1 MKLSR
6 TLWIGYKIIY
16 YFILVCSLGVCAYYF
31 LQFFLACAVYGP
43 IETCNLCIK
52 ALRLLAK
59 DSGISYEEINVG
71 LFILCEPF
79 VILSL
84 LIGFTISLHTNNKT
98 IKEILKAIL
107 LLIMIKGAA
116 CLFLLGSYFLKV
128 L

>member
-16 YFILVCSLGVCAYYF
+16 YFIFTCLLGVCAYYF
-31 LQFFLACAVYGP
+31 LQFFGACAIYGP

-59 DSGISYEEINVG
+59 DCGVSYEEINVG
-71 LFILCEPF
+71 LFILGEPII
-79 VILSL
+79 ILYL
-84 LIGFTISLHTNNKT
+84 LIGFTISLHTNNKI
-98 IKEILKAIL
+98 IKEILKVAL
-107 LLIMIKGAA
+107 LLITMKGAA
-116 CLFLLGSYFLKV
+116 CLLFVGSYFLKV